1 MKNFKNKRVF
11 ISGGNGVIGRELI
24 RKLVKQGAVVFTG
37 DLKPRGNELPG
48 NILYRQGDLNFIEK
62 QELEIF
68 KPEIFIHLAAT
79 FERSTESYE
88 FWVENFLHNVR
99 LSNHL
104 MTLMKDLKS
113 LKKVIFASSYLI
125 YDPALYNFN
134 SPQEHPVSLR
144 ETDNIYPRNL
154 TGMAKLS
161 HEIEL
166 RFLDNFRSRQFRTVC
181 TRIYRGYGK
190 GSRDVIS
197 RWVRSLLKNE
207 KIVVFREEGIF
218 DYIFSEDTAE
228 GLMRL
233 ALSDKAQG
241 IINLGTGKSQRV
253 SDVVS
258 VLKKHFPKMKAETG
272 KSNIEYEASQADT
285 KKLHRLLKW
294 TPEITL
300 EKGIK
305 KIIEY
310 EKKKKNEKAAN
321 FGNILITSIS
331 RKVPLIKAVKK
342 AAAKLNPGI
351 RVYGTDLNK
360 DCIGKYFTDC
370 FLNEGELTRL
380 SGEKLFRILN
390 KYNIKYIIPTRDGE
404 LLFWSKQKNFLRKK
418 GIGVFVSDE
427 KAINTS
433 LDKLLFYRF
442 SKPKGIP
449 SIQASLNIK
458 DIKSERYVV
467 KERFGA
473 GAKAI
478 GINLSKDDA
487 IDHARNLVNPVY
499 QPFIKGME
507 YSFDAYISLNGQ
519 VKHLVL
525 RERNTVVNGESQI
538 TTLVKNKNTE
548 RKLYGIVSK
557 FGFNFHI
564 VGQMILD
571 SKGRINIIE
580 INPRFGGAS
589 TLGIAAGLDSFYWFL
604 LECAGENTDKY
615 PVLSPEKI
623 LKQIRYPSDCIK
635 TVR

>member
-1 MKNFKNKRVF
+1 MKNFKNRRVF
-11 ISGGNGVIGRELI
+11 VSGGNGVIGRELI
-24 RKLVKQGAVVFTG
+24 RKLVNQGAVVFTG
-37 DLKPRGNELPG
+37 DLKPRGNELPA
-48 NILYRQGDLNFIEK
+48 NILYRQGDLNYIEK
-62 QELEIF
+62 QELEVF
-68 KPEIFIHLAAT
+68 RPEIFIHLAAT

-88 FWVENFLHNVR
+88 FWEENFHHNVK

-104 MTLMKDLKS
+104 MTLMKDIKS

-134 SPQEHPVSLR
+134 SPQEKPVSLK
-144 ETDNIYPRNL
+144 EADNIYPRNL

-166 RFLDNFRSRQFRTVC
+166 RFLDNFRSRQFSTAC
-181 TRIYRGYGK
+181 ARIYRGYGK

-197 RWVRSLLKNE
+197 RWVRSLLKKE
-207 KIVVFREEGIF
+207 KIIVFREEGIF

-228 GLMRL
+228 GLLRL
-233 ALSDKAQG
+233 ALSDKARG
-241 IINLGTGKSQRV
+241 IVNLGTGKSSRV

-258 VLKKHFPKMKAETG
+258 VLKKYFPKMKAEYG

-285 KKLHRLLKW
+285 KKLYRLLKW
-294 TPEITL
+294 TPGISPE
-300 EKGIK
+300 EGIK

-310 EKKKKNEKAAN
+310 EKKKKNEKAAD

-331 RKVPLIKAVKK
+331 RKVPLIKAVKN

-351 RVYGTDLNK
+351 RVYGTDLNRE
-360 DCIGKYFTDC
+360 CIGKYFTDY
-370 FLNEGELTRL
+370 FLNEGELTRM
-380 SGEKLFRILN
+380 SKEKLLKVLKKHN
-390 KYNIKYIIPTRDGE
+390 VKYVIPTRDGE
-404 LLFWSKQKNFLRKK
+404 LLFWSKQKNYLRKN

-427 KAINTS
+427 KAVDIC
-433 LDKLLFYRF
+433 LDKVLFCRF
-442 SKPKGIP
+442 SKSKGIP
-449 SIQASLNIK
+449 SIPASLNIN
-458 DIKSERYVV
+458 DIKSVRYVV

-473 GAKAI
+473 GSKAL
-478 GINLSKDDA
+478 GINLRKEDA
-487 IDHARNLVNPVY
+487 IVHARNLDNPVY
-499 QPFIKGME
+499 QPFIKGRE
-507 YSFDAYISLNGQ
+507 YSFDAYISTKGK

-538 TTLVKNKNTE
+538 TTLVKNKNAE
-548 RKLYGIVSK
+548 KKLYSIVSK

-571 SKGRINIIE
+571 SKGRINLIE

-589 TLGIAAGLDSFYWFL
+589 TLGLATGLDSFYWFL
-604 LECAGENTDKY
+604 LECSGENIDKY
-615 PVLSPEKI
+615 PVLPAGKI
-623 LKQIRYPSDCIK
+623 LKQIRYPADCIK